1 MEPDVVGGFLDA
13 LKPDPAK
20 IDKALMKEGLGKCI
34 DSLKPAT
41 TWPMNFD
48 DAMYDQLKN
57 IAYTYVDQLAV
68 VRTDNGPM
76 VVGDSTFVEYTDV
89 DVDAYLNTFSGV
101 DAEVRNKLR
110 RKPRTLR
117 LVKEEFTAQE
127 QAKLVGNPF
136 LIGLLMVFGPLIV
149 EWIKKLLSK

>member
-13 LKPDPAK
+13 LKPDPSK
-20 IDKALMKEGLGKCI
+20 IDKALMREGLSKCI

-57 IAYTYVDQLAV
+57 IANTYVDQLATV
-68 VRTDNGPM
+68 KTDNGPM
-76 VVGDSTFVEYTDV
+76 VVGDAVYTAE

-101 DAEVRNKLR
+101 DAEVRAKLR

-136 LIGLLMVFGPLIV
+136 LIGLLTVFGPLIV